1 MKPIG
6 IIEESRTIKTAKKKL
21 SDMRDLT
28 DKEKAAMKKH
38 FKKKPGKLESLA
50 GKLGS
55 ENVGRVY
62 DS

>member
-1 MKPIG
+1 M
-6 IIEESRTIKTAKKKL
+6 RKL
-21 SDMRDLT
+21 SDMRDLN

-50 GKLGS
+50 NKLGS